1 MLSLELPLHKKWSF
15 LWRISSENVTK
26 CAVSC
31 GFGHIYWGNTYVKR
45 HFLFRVWAILM
56 LDILILT
63 PFGTHLVEEDLNIS
77 SVINCLFPS

>member
-1 MLSLELPLHKKWSF
+1 MWPNAQFPADL
-15 LWRISSENVTK
+15 VT
-26 CAVSC
+26 
-31 GFGHIYWGNTYVKR
+31 FTEEILNVKR
-45 HFLFRVWAILM
+45 HFLSRVWAILM